1 MPAPTVAHKG
11 FFVPNAQDVTKPELA
26 EPDRIDFNIAGN
38 ARWGVLNGCQVSVAG
53 STASVTAGTAL
64 VNGVLVDVTA
74 GQNSSVGTGGS
85 QDRFDLVGC
94 DTTGKLVTV
103 PGAPSLDPVFP
114 DPPVG
119 ITVFAA
125 VLCTAGGGDY
135 SNNVIDKRNMLAD
148 SLKTKL
154 SPDSDL
160 LFNRNGSGNLFHID
174 GKGKTSWED
183 DVTIERV
190 DFGSS
195 VALRITPNL
204 DVTGT
209 ITAGGS
215 IASARS
221 IAAAEKVTGS
231 NLRNA
236 SALPSDAAGNP
247 GDIFTHSVTGRA
259 YIHQDGHWEE
269 IGTLKST
276 LPTGTVI
283 TSLQP
288 PTYMGPLGWIPLD
301 GALVTEVEAP
311 SLFNV
316 QALQIYITTPPSGP
330 RTMKLPDARRRVM
343 LYNPDEPGRTGG
355 QSSISIGTA
364 NMPPHKHNTIV
375 QSGGGANPQVRIGRN
390 GIHRHN
396 VYGGAHS
403 HPVSETPHRHHG
415 MEGPNGTNGDV
426 VALFWGGQNKIDA
439 FFNDRSHTF
448 SVENLQW
455 TMPAITGLTIGS
467 AGSEHT
473 HESDDQGDHDH
484 QATVDAIAPH
494 PHTAQEDTVGGGQ
507 AIPFIPAYLAVYAY
521 VRA

>member
-38 ARWGVLNGCQVSVAG
+38 ARWGVLNGCQVSVSGA
-53 STASVTAGTAL
+53 TATVTAGTAL
-64 VNGVLVDVTA
+64 VNGVVVDVAA
-74 GQNSSVGTGGS
+74 GQNSSVGSGGS

-103 PGAPSLDPVFP
+103 PGTPSLDPVFP
-114 DPPVG
+114 DPPVTV
-119 ITVFAA
+119 TVFAA
-125 VLCTAGGGDY
+125 VMCTAGGGSY
-135 SNNVIDKRNMLAD
+135 SDNVIDKRNMLAD

-154 SPDSDL
+154 SPDADL
-160 LFNRNGSGNLFHID
+160 LFNRNGSGNLFHIN
-174 GKGKTSWED
+174 GAGKTSWED

-195 VALRITPNL
+195 VALRITPHL
-204 DVTGT
+204 DVVGRLTTGD
-209 ITAGGS
+209 S
-215 IASARS
+215 IASAKS
-221 IAAAEKVTGS
+221 IAAGGKITGT
-231 NLRNA
+231 NLRNV
-236 SALPSDAAGNP
+236 SALPADAAGNP
-247 GDIFTHSVTGRA
+247 GDMVQHTVTGQIYA
-259 YIHQDGHWEE
+259 HQGGKWEE
-269 IGTLKST
+269 LATLKSSV
-276 LPTGTVI
+276 PVGTVI
-283 TSLQP
+283 TSLQG
-288 PTYMGPLGWIPLD
+288 PTYMRGLGWIPLD
-301 GALVTEVEAP
+301 GALVTEAEAP

-316 QALQIYITTPPSGP
+316 PSLAIYINTPPSGP
-330 RTMKLPDARRRVM
+330 RTMTLPDARRRVM
-343 LYNPDEPGRTGG
+343 LFNPDELGRVGG
-355 QSSISIGTA
+355 QTSIAIALA

-375 QSGGGANPQVRIGRN
+375 QHGGGANPQVRIGRN

-396 VYGGAHS
+396 VWGGAHGHS
-403 HPVSETPHRHHG
+403 VSETPHRHHG

-455 TMPAITGLTIGS
+455 TMPATTGLVVSS
-467 AGSEHT
+467 AGSEHA
-473 HESDDQGDHDH
+473 HEMDDQGDHDH
-484 QATVDAIAPH
+484 QATIDSIAPH

-507 AIPFIPAYLAVYAY
+507 SIPFTPAYLAVYAY